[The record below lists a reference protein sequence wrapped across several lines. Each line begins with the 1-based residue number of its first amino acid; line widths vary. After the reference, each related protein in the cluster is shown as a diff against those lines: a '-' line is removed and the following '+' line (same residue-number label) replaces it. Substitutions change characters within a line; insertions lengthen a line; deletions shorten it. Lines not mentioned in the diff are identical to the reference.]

1 MQIFLCHILSF
12 SHQHPD
18 MRHLHRVLSVRKC
31 QTFKPLAVL
40 LFPKPTGVSFP
51 LIALLLFWQC
61 VHGGQEVTRALMFRA
76 KQATSPLSDIIYT
89 EQVVEFSAG
98 LDKKLLFIWFCAK
111 TECLEKTYKAVQTRS
126 FSLFNKQNTMKAG
139 QHIEDAKGS

>member
-1 MQIFLCHILSF
+1 MICIHKIEYYHQHNQILEIKQGYLSSFYYVNIMQIVLCHILSP

-61 VHGGQEVTRALMFRA
+61 VHGG
-76 KQATSPLSDIIYT
+76 
-89 EQVVEFSAG
+89 
-98 LDKKLLFIWFCAK
+98 
-111 TECLEKTYKAVQTRS
+111 
-126 FSLFNKQNTMKAG
+126 
-139 QHIEDAKGS
+139 